1 MTTFLFPGQGAQTPD
16 FLHQLP
22 DTKQVKETLQVASET
37 LGFDVLSLDT
47 EQSLRS
53 TVAVQLSILI
63 AGTAA
68 ARTLNAL
75 DVKPD
80 AVAGISIGSYTAA
93 VAAEAIRFK
102 DALELVSLRA
112 KLMEEA
118 YPEGYGMAAFGGL
131 RQLHLAQLAKDA
143 ESVDEPL
150 FLANFNGPAEI
161 VVTGAVAALDR
172 LVASATE
179 AGARRAQRLAVSV
192 PSHCALLE
200 PVAEALTKA
209 VSGREIFAPKLTYV
223 GNRTARVLRTP
234 QDVANELAT
243 NVSHPVK
250 WYDSTTL
257 LYELG
262 EKQFVEVPPGN
273 VLTGLIEEV
282 GADISARCFANT
294 PLSTLAYLFKSN

>member
-1 MTTFLFPGQGAQTPD
+1 MTTFLFPGQGAQVPG

-22 DTKQVKETLQVASET
+22 DTPQVRETLEEANET

-53 TVAVQLSILI
+53 TVSVQLSILI

-68 ARTLNAL
+68 ARTLQAL

-80 AVAGISIGSYTAA
+80 AAAGISIGSFTAA
-93 VAAEAIRFK
+93 VTAEAIHFK

-118 YPEGYGMAAFGGL
+118 YPEGYGMVAFGGL

-143 ESVDEPL
+143 ERPDEPL
-150 FLANFNGPAEI
+150 FLANFNGLAEI
-161 VVTGAVAALDR
+161 VVTGAVAALER
-172 LVASATE
+172 LIRSATE

-192 PSHCALLE
+192 PSHCPLLE
-200 PVAEALTKA
+200 PVAEALTRA
-209 VSGREIFAPKLTYV
+209 MTGRDISAPKLTYV
-223 GNRTARVLRTP
+223 GNRTARALRTA
-234 QDVANELAT
+234 QDVVLELAT

-262 EKQFVEVPPGN
+262 ERQFVEVPPGN
-273 VLTGLIEEV
+273 VLTDLIAGA
-282 GADISARCFANT
+282 GADITARCFANT
-294 PLSTLAYLFKSN
+294 PLNTLAYLFSPA